1 MRSRFRT
8 LSVLT
13 IVAAAAGSAG
23 CGGKNDSQ
31 PNPDMKVPDIP
42 PGKRDMPKE
51 GGQKP
56 GKTGQ

>member
-1 MRSRFRT
+1 MRSRFRK
-8 LSVLT
+8 LLVLAV
-13 IVAAAAGSAG
+13 VAAAAG
-23 CGGKNDSQ
+23 CGGKNESQ

-56 GKTGQ
+56 VKPGR